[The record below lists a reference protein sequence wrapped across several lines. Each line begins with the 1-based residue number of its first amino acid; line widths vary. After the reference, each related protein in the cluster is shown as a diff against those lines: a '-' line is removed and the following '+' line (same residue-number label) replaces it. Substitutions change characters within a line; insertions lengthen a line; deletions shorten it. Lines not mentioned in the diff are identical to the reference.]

1 MAAIGIV
8 CSPPGPAHAA
18 DPAYGPASRLCAV
31 TDPRISESSGLA
43 VDRSRLFTVNDGG
56 TSLEVYVLD
65 QSCRVTAVLG
75 AGLDPYD
82 VEDLARAADGTL
94 GLADIG
100 DNTRSR
106 RTVALE
112 ALREDGQA
120 VLFRFSYPDGAHD
133 AEALLLDRSGRPFLV
148 TKEPSGR
155 AGVYTPDGA
164 PSAERTTALRRVAEV
179 ALSPTGTPGGPVGT
193 LGQVLVTGGAVSEDG
208 TLLALRTYTDAYV
221 YAVSDGDVVAALG
234 GRPLRVPL
242 PATAQGEAIA
252 FDGAGADLL
261 VTTEGSPFPVTVI
274 PALGAPVASPAS
286 PASPVSAASPASPA
300 SPASEPAAPP
310 ASQSAAQ
317 PATQPASTSVPTPSS
332 DGPSEIPWPYR
343 RPPRRMR
350 ILVGSAV
357 LVLAWC
363 A

>member
-1 MAAIGIV
+1 VAAIGIA
-8 CSPPGPAHAA
+8 CSPPGPAQAA
-18 DPAYGPASRLCAV
+18 DLAYGSASRLCAV

-65 QSCRVTAVLG
+65 RSCRVTAVLR

-94 GLADIG
+94 WLADIG

-106 RTVALE
+106 KTVALE

-120 VLFRFSYPDGAHD
+120 VLFRFSYPDGPHD

-193 LGQVLVTGGAVSEDG
+193 LGQVLVTGGAVSDDG
-208 TLLALRTYTDAYV
+208 TQLALRTYTDAYV
-221 YAVSDGDVVAALG
+221 YAVPDGDVVAALA
-234 GRPLRVPL
+234 GRPVRVPL
-242 PATAQGEAIA
+242 PAAPQGEAIV

-261 VTTEGSPFPVTVI
+261 VTTEGSPFPVTAI
-274 PALGAPVASPAS
+274 PALGAPASSSGSSSAS
-286 PASPVSAASPASPA
+286 SSG
-300 SPASEPAAPP
+300 
-310 ASQSAAQ
+310 SQPGSQAGSQ
-317 PATQPASTSVPTPSS
+317 PGSQAGSQPASTSVSSPSQSPSPGTS
-332 DGPSEIPWPYR
+332 DSGGNSRLTDVLIAAGVAALLVLGFGLLRR
-343 RPPRRMR
+343 RPQ
-350 ILVGSAV
+350 G
-357 LVLAWC
+357 
-363 A
+363 